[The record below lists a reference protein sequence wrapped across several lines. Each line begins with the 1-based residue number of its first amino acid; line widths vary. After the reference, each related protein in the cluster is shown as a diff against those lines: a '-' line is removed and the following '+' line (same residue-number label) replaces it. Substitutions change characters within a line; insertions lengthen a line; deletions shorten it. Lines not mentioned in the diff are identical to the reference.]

1 MRTQSEGGDEELVD
15 ALHHLFQ
22 WRRIT
27 NNITIT
33 TMYSLMSRQALRIIR
48 SKQNEMIPSTSST
61 ITKRLISSAQLTIN
75 PLLPE
80 ETKSLADGMP
90 SKEDLKFGKTFAPH
104 MLTMHYSEAKGGW
117 QAPEIVPFQDL
128 KISPAAAALHYG

>member
-1 MRTQSEGGDEELVD
+1 
-15 ALHHLFQ
+15 
-22 WRRIT
+22 
-27 NNITIT
+27 
-33 TMYSLMSRQALRIIR
+33 MSRQALRLIR
-48 SKQNEMIPSTSST
+48 SKQNEMISSTST

-104 MLTMHYSEAKGGW
+104 MLTMHYSEAEGGW

-128 KISPAAAALHYG
+128 KISPAAAALPWGLSWFILWNVWSFSV

>member
-1 MRTQSEGGDEELVD
+1 
-15 ALHHLFQ
+15 
-22 WRRIT
+22 
-27 NNITIT
+27 
-33 TMYSLMSRQALRIIR
+33 MYSLMSRQALRLIR
-48 SKQNEMIPSTSST
+48 KQNEMISSTST

-80 ETKSLADGMP
+80 VTKSLADNLP

-104 MLTMHYSEAKGGW
+104 MLTMHYSEAGGGW